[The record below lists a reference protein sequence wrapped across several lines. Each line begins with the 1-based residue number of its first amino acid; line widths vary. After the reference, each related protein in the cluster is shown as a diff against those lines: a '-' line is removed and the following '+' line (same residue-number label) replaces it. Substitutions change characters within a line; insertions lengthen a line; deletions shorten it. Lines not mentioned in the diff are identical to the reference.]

1 VRASADLRLS
11 EALIQSL
18 FLGKKSTHRRGNG
31 SGRQVI
37 CSACLDGA
45 LTSMSVLD
53 THAWCSMTETT
64 ILPRSGKKSTSSKT
78 VKNGK
83 SQREKPVGPDD
94 APARSERILASMLA
108 FRDGDFTVRLPTNWS
123 GTDGRIAGAFNQAL
137 RNEDRIAQE
146 MTRLS
151 MTVGEEGRLKQRM
164 SLPGAIGGWATT
176 VNSLNTLLDDLVR
189 PTTEIARTIGAVAK
203 GDLGQSMELEAD
215 ARAMS
220 RSSSRMPSAP

>member
-1 VRASADLRLS
+1 
-11 EALIQSL
+11 
-18 FLGKKSTHRRGNG
+18 
-31 SGRQVI
+31 
-37 CSACLDGA
+37 
-45 LTSMSVLD
+45 
-53 THAWCSMTETT
+53 MTETT

-146 MTRLS
+146 MARLS
-151 MTVGEEGRLKQRM
+151 VTWQEDRRGSTAQFRR
-164 SLPGAIGGWATT
+164 A
-176 VNSLNTLLDDLVR
+176 VR
-189 PTTEIARTIGAVAK
+189 RRHLWRPWLSGCIS
-203 GDLGQSMELEAD
+203 GQGSF
-215 ARAMS
+215 
-220 RSSSRMPSAP
+220 